1 MGDRLD
7 DLERRI
13 DELRAG
19 VRRAMR
25 ARDTATARG
34 LRADLRAAERAWDAL
49 VSGGLDPAVPGDAPT
64 PSDDAP
70 AHPGDAPTPSDGAP
84 THSDGASAHPGDAP
98 ASPPGLPGD
107 LASPRDSAGAPAFPP
122 RLSGAP
128 ASPRDFPAAPV
139 SPADIPDAVASPR
152 DPFGAPAA
160 PSRGPGSRGPGR
172 LAVPG
177 ASHGGGR
184 EAARAGARAR
194 GGGDGLRLVTVR
206 EQAHQALTLLGV
218 PAQPRL
224 IAAVREAF
232 FGGGLRGAQLTSLR
246 RDEERSFTSSP
257 YGRPYYLCAALTDR
271 LSPARG
277 LLAVSTWPLEQRMV
291 GPLSPRVHFLACA
304 VAVAERM
311 VAGHGV
317 DAGPDS
323 GAARLLARMARN
335 IPGGADLDIGPP
347 DPARVIEAARA
358 ELAVHAERDTRDR
371 AELARRAAAQ
381 LGDRARLFGAATL
394 STIGDRAATG
404 PPAT

>member
-70 AHPGDAPTPSDGAP
+70 AHPN
-84 THSDGASAHPGDAP
+84 DAP

-160 PSRGPGSRGPGR
+160 PSRGPGR

-371 AELARRAAAQ
+371 AELAGRAAAQ